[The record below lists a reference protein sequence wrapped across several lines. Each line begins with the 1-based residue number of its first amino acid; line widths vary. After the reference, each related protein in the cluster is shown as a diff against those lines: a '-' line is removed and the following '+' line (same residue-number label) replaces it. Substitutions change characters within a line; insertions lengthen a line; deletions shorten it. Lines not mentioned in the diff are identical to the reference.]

1 MRDNLPFKDYSIG
14 TEDVRNFHF
23 WKAVIGEGI
32 ATTFL
37 LLSVLTGGTFAAG
50 AGPAYGY
57 ALAFGFSVLTLVYAF
72 NDISGGHVNNIISFA
87 LFLMGRISLIRCLCY
102 TGAQIGGAILGA
114 LIAQAVVDNDAW
126 GCGVV
131 TPPDNVDT
139 FWVILLE
146 VIFTA
151 LLTLVALVANE
162 AEKSRSERAIH
173 IGLAVFLCH
182 IIIMPF
188 TGCAINP
195 ARATGPAIICGEL
208 GDIWIY
214 WITGYA
220 GSFLA
225 CIIYWFLS
233 YWSR

>member
-1 MRDNLPFKDYSIG
+1 MG
-14 TEDVRNFHF
+14 HF

-151 LLTLVALVANE
+151 LLTLVAL
-162 AEKSRSERAIH
+162 SPMRPRSLGVRGPSTLDWLSSCVILSSCPS
-173 IGLAVFLCH
+173 LAVLSTQPEQLDQRSSVENWETSGS
-182 IIIMPF
+182 IGSRDTPDPSSRASS
-188 TGCAINP
+188 TG
-195 ARATGPAIICGEL
+195 
-208 GDIWIY
+208 
-214 WITGYA
+214 
-220 GSFLA
+220 S
-225 CIIYWFLS
+225 
-233 YWSR
+233 